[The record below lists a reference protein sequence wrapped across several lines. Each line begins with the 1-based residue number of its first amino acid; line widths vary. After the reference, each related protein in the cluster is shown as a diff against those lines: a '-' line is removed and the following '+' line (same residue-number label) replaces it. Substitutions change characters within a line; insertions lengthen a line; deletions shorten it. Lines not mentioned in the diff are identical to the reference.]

1 VKVRS
6 SALRTLGVLLC
17 LFLGFILSPA
27 ANAAF
32 TSSTNALAGVSTARL
47 STPSPSSV
55 SVQSDCYR
63 SGWYALNMTVS
74 VNSALQYANTV
85 VVIVRKQHNGEL
97 ILQAEQSSLST
108 TPISATFS
116 PGGGATLALSYEI
129 RSKYKVPGS
138 TNYWTSAGSLTGT
151 ISCRQ

>member
-1 VKVRS
+1 MRS
-6 SALRTLGVLLC
+6 PTLRTLGVLLC
-17 LFLGFILSPA
+17 LLLGFILSPA

-32 TSSTNALAGVSTARL
+32 TSSKNALVAVSTAQL

-63 SGWYALNMTVS
+63 TGWYALNMTVS
-74 VNSALQYANTV
+74 VNPALQYANTI
-85 VVIVRKQHNGEL
+85 VVIVRKSNGEV
-97 ILQAEQSSLST
+97 ILQAEQSSAAT
-108 TPISATFS
+108 TPISTTFS
-116 PGGGATLALSYEI
+116 PGGGATLTLSYEI